1 MEAVAEATG
10 KTWQLM
16 NLTVKMIGK
25 LVTGDVKL
33 NNLSGPVSIAKGA
46 GISADSGLVYY
57 LMFLALISV
66 NLGS

>member
-10 KTWQLM
+10 KTRQLM